1 MEDIDCTLSMGEEI
15 GISSMRILEKIHL
28 QKGKPTN
35 LFQEISK
42 YAKTTQWMSHDLGR
56 VFKRKFKSLP
66 GYNDYICS
74 GGSLQT
80 VPYGLRCSSPFL
92 FNYVLSKCNSWKKI
106 LIHDFHSY
114 ELKVL
119 VGTGKKI
126 VLTRKGWWTDLWF
139 DFFTSSH
146 EKVDVVFDSI
156 VLNRRIPIKGI
167 PQDIAHIIYGLL
179 DRYKSNSL
187 VMVSLVESLIRL
199 TGGGLCDWVGGD
211 FKKTI
216 NQSMEELYPL
226 MGWLKGRLIRESHKS
241 NHIEYTQYT
250 IYPSIG
256 DLIELILFGK
266 TWNPI
271 NLSQLIKARYPLIYL
286 RKIPDNLPDMI
297 NGIENYDIQPLMY
310 RGKTHLLL
318 RRKHAS
324 DEKKRKKRARKIQT
338 S

>member
-1 MEDIDCTLSMGEEI
+1 MEDIDCVLSMGEET

-56 VFKRKFKSLP
+56 VFKRRFKSLP
-66 GYNDYICS
+66 GYSDYMS
-74 GGSLQT
+74 AGGSLQT
-80 VPYGLRCSSPFL
+80 VPYGLRCSSPFI
-92 FNYVLSKCNSWKKI
+92 FNYSLSKCNSWKKI

-119 VGTGKKI
+119 VGTGKKVI
-126 VLTRKGWWTDLWF
+126 LTGKNWWTDLWF
-139 DFFTSSH
+139 DFFTSSY
-146 EKVDVVFDSI
+146 EKIDVIFDPI
-156 VLNRRIPIKGI
+156 ELDRRIPIKGI
-167 PQDIAHIIYGLL
+167 PLDIMYIINGLL

-199 TGGGLCDWVGGD
+199 TGGGLCNWVGGD
-211 FKKTI
+211 FKNVL

-226 MGWLKGRLIRESHKS
+226 VGWLKGRLIREPYNIARIAH
-241 NHIEYTQYT
+241 TQYT
-250 IYPSIG
+250 IYPPIG
-256 DLIELILFGK
+256 DLVELILFGSSSR
-266 TWNPI
+266 TA
-271 NLSQLIKARYPLIYL
+271 NLQKLISTRYPLIYI
-286 RKIPDNLPDMI
+286 RKIPSNLVDMI
-297 NGIENYDIQPLMY
+297 NDIENYDIQPLMY

-324 DEKKRKKRARKIQT
+324 DEKKRKRKVQT
-338 S
+338 SQR